1 MRRRHFLLL
10 STTLAAGLP
19 RGAAAVSHGPTAE
32 FKAIEPSIRDSK
44 QGWESLFN
52 GKDISQWTA
61 LKNPDRPAKP
71 FDWDV
76 PSLVW
81 LDPGDPK
88 TLARKPFDPAG
99 GAVPSFVNNRA
110 GRSDH
115 PITKRSYAD
124 VELYL
129 ESMVAQ
135 GSNSGICLMGLYEI
149 QIYDSYGRTALKY
162 GDNGGIYARAI
173 NEKRVGGRP
182 PSFNASRP
190 AGEWESFHIWFRAPR
205 FEADSKVENAR
216 FLRVDHNG
224 KQIHG
229 EYELTGSTRG
239 ASPWEEK
246 PEAPLLLQG
255 DHGPVAFRN
264 VYLRDL
270 RPSG

>member
-1 MRRRHFLLL
+1 MKRRQFLLL
-10 STTLAAGLP
+10 SGTLAAGLP
-19 RGAAAVSHGPTAE
+19 RPAPASSHGPNEE
-32 FKAIEPSIRDSK
+32 FKALESSFRDPK

-52 GKDISQWTA
+52 GKDISQWKA
-61 LKNPDRPAKP
+61 LKDPNRDPKP

-81 LDPGDPK
+81 LNPDNPK
-88 TLARKPFDPAG
+88 ELVRKPFKPAAG
-99 GAVPSFVNNRA
+99 TVPAFVNNQR
-110 GRSDH
+110 GRSDN
-115 PITKRSYAD
+115 PITKKNYAD
-124 VELYL
+124 LELYL
-129 ESMVAQ
+129 ESMVAK

-149 QIYDSYGRTALKY
+149 QIYDSYGRTKLKY

-173 NEKRVGGRP
+173 NEKRVGGQP
-182 PSFNASRP
+182 PSVNASRP

-205 FEADSKVENAR
+205 FEAGRKVENAR

-229 EYELTGSTRG
+229 EYELIGSTRG

-264 VYLRDL
+264 LYLRSL
-270 RPSG
+270 RSG

>member
-1 MRRRHFLLL
+1 MRRRQFLLL
-10 STTLAAGLP
+10 SASFAASLP
-19 RGAAAVSHGPTAE
+19 RGVAAVPDGMTAE
-32 FKAIEPSIRDSK
+32 FKVLEPSIRDSK

-61 LKNPDRPAKP
+61 LKDSNRAPKP
-71 FDWDV
+71 FDWEV
-76 PSLVW
+76 PRLVR
-81 LDPGDPK
+81 LDPDDAK
-88 TLARKPFDPAG
+88 MLARKPFDPAG
-99 GAVPSFVNNRA
+99 GAVPAFVNNRA
-110 GRSDH
+110 GKSDN
-115 PITKRSYAD
+115 PVTKKNYAD

-129 ESMVAQ
+129 KSMVAQ

-149 QIYDSYGRTALKY
+149 QIYDSYGHTALKY

-173 NEKRVGGRP
+173 NNKRVEGEP
-182 PSFNASRP
+182 PRVNASRP

-205 FEADSKVENAR
+205 FKDGRKVENAR

-270 RPSG
+270 RTTG